1 MELDNQS
8 PETIEYKAISGKFGD
23 VRYFITTLDQSD
35 AVENI
40 RFADEIQGT
49 WSFSERV
56 QRKLDKNRANTEI
69 FSYLAQGGIRFFN
82 SIVVVLLPNSNDQRE
97 FWDFSTVSS
106 QGKTV
111 EKWVNLKLY
120 KNVARI
126 VIDGQ
131 HRLLSLKKYWN
142 IHTGKDTLTSQEIKE
157 DLRCSET
164 FDIPVVYLVFGN
176 LGRVGH
182 SDLSETVRDEII
194 KATRNIFTV
203 INKTAK
209 SIDKQTQL
217 LLDDS
222 KISALIP
229 RKLLEEGVLEDRF
242 VKWSSTARSLNQ
254 SEPYLTTL
262 DLISQCTIEL
272 LKDYPKQALKKSFN
286 SPNERNIALQA
297 YYESHPKLQGIGTKK
312 LLEWFFTELQPFKDW
327 VSQIS
332 HVGIDI
338 PLQPEQ
344 AQLKK
349 LQKENIKKLR
359 HSNILYTVLGQ
370 KILFFAISR
379 FLLGRLRVEYH
390 IPAILDAISLSIT
403 KMDKD
408 GFFSRDQ
415 SHWSHVLV
423 DSNENL
429 TIITKGSGSDKCIEL
444 IRMILSNSS
453 DGVRDLIKR
462 TQKDVSSEVN
472 WNESSISTWR
482 KEFHVILPEV
492 DFIDEQ
498 IKESSESDESFAEV
512 RDLLDSSEEDEEESD
527 EIEDDE
533 DIFKETEEIK
543 D

>member
-8 PETIEYKAISGKFGD
+8 PETIEYKAISGEFGE

-40 RFADEIQGT
+40 RFADEIQGS

-56 QRKLDKNRANTEI
+56 QRKLDENRANTEI

-106 QGKTV
+106 QGKIV

-120 KNVARI
+120 KNVAKI

-131 HRLLSLKKYWN
+131 HRLLSLKRYWN
-142 IHTGKDTLTSQEIKE
+142 VHTGKELLNPQQIK
-157 DLRCSET
+157 DNFNCLET

-229 RKLLEEGVLEDRF
+229 RKLLEEGVLEDRY
-242 VKWSSTARSLNQ
+242 VKWSSKARNLTQ

-262 DLISQCTIEL
+262 DLVSQCTIEL
-272 LKDYPKQALKKSFN
+272 LKDFHKQVLKKSFN
-286 SPNERNIALQA
+286 SPTERNTALDT
-297 YYESHPKLQGIGTKK
+297 YYESHPKLLKIGTKE
-312 LLEWFFTELQPFKDW
+312 LLKWFFTELQPFKDW
-327 VSQIS
+327 VLQINQ
-332 HVGIDI
+332 VGITI
-338 PLQPEQ
+338 PVQPEPS
-344 AQLKK
+344 K
-349 LQKENIKKLR
+349 LNMNQKASIKKLR
-359 HSNILYTVLGQ
+359 DSSILYTILGQ
-370 KILFFAISR
+370 KILFYAVSR
-379 FLLGRLRVEYH
+379 FLLRISVEYR
-390 IPAILDAISLSIT
+390 IPETLNAISDSIT
-403 KMDKD
+403 KMDED
-408 GFFSRDQ
+408 GFFNRNE
-415 SHWSHVLV
+415 SHWLNVLV
-423 DSNENL
+423 QPNEKL
-429 TIITKGSGSDKCIEL
+429 TMITKGSGTERCIDL
-444 IRMILSNSS
+444 VRMILIDSS
-453 DGVRDLIKR
+453 EGVRELIKR
-462 TQKDVSSEVN
+462 TKEDVSNEVN
-472 WNESSISTWR
+472 WNEASILTWR
-482 KEFHVILPEV
+482 KKFHVILPQV
-492 DFIDEQ
+492 NLIGEQ
-498 IKESSESDESFAEV
+498 IKESSESDDSFAEV
-512 RDLLDSSEEDEEESD
+512 RDLLDSSEDDEEELD

-533 DIFKETEEIK
+533 DIFTETEEVK

>member
-40 RFADEIQGT
+40 RFADEIQGS

-56 QRKLDKNRANTEI
+56 QRKLDENRANTEI

-106 QGKTV
+106 DGKPI

-131 HRLLSLKKYWN
+131 HRLLSLRRYWN
-142 IHTGKDTLTSQEIKE
+142 AHTGKEPLNPQQINENFN
-157 DLRCSET
+157 CSET
-164 FDIPVVYLVFGN
+164 FDIPVVYLVFRD
-176 LGRVGH
+176 LGKVGH
-182 SDLSETVRDEII
+182 ADSSETVRDEII

-242 VKWSSTARSLNQ
+242 VKWSSKSRNLTQ

-262 DLISQCTIEL
+262 DLVSQCTIEL
-272 LKDYPKQALKKSFN
+272 LKDYQKQALKKSFN
-286 SPNERNIALQA
+286 SLTERDTALA
-297 YYESHPKLQGIGTKK
+297 NYYESHPKLPVIGTKA
-312 LLEWFFTELQPFKDW
+312 LLKWFFTELQPFKDW
-327 VSQIS
+327 VSQLNY
-332 HVGIDI
+332 VGINI
-338 PLQPEQ
+338 PIQPEQ
-344 AQLKK
+344 SRLSAV
-349 LQKENIKKLR
+349 QKTSIKELR
-359 HSNILYTVLGQ
+359 DSSILYTILGQ
-370 KILFFAISR
+370 KILFSAVSR
-379 FLLGRLRVEYH
+379 FLLKIRIEYR
-390 IPAILDAISLSIT
+390 IPAILDAVSLSIT

-408 GFFSRDQ
+408 GFFCRNAP
-415 SHWSHVLV
+415 HWFNVLV
-423 DSNENL
+423 RPNEKL
-429 TIITKGSGSDKCIEL
+429 TMITTGTGTEKCIEL
-444 IRMILSNSS
+444 VKMILLDSS

-462 TQKDVSSEVN
+462 TKDDVSNEIN
-472 WNESSISTWR
+472 WNEASISTWR
-482 KEFHVILPEV
+482 REFHVILPEV
-492 DFIDEQ
+492 DFIDEL
-498 IKESSESDESFAEV
+498 IKESSESDDSFAEV

-533 DIFKETEEIK
+533 DIFKETEEVK

>member
-8 PETIEYKAISGKFGD
+8 PETIEYKAISGEFGE

-40 RFADEIQGT
+40 RFADEIQGS

-56 QRKLDKNRANTEI
+56 QRKLDENRANTEI
-69 FSYLAQGGIRFFN
+69 FSYLALGGIRFFN

-131 HRLLSLKKYWN
+131 HRLLSLKRYWN
-142 IHTGKDTLTSQEIKE
+142 VHTGKESFTPQQKTENYN
-157 DLRCSET
+157 CSET
-164 FDIPVVYLVFGN
+164 FDIPVVYLVGN

-182 SDLSETVRDEII
+182 VDLSETVRDEII

-222 KISALIP
+222 KISAFIP
-229 RKLLEEGVLEDRF
+229 RKLLEEGVLDDRF
-242 VKWSSTARSLNQ
+242 VKWSSKSRSLNQ

-262 DLISQCTIEL
+262 DLVSQCTIEL

-286 SPNERNIALQA
+286 SPTERNMALIT
-297 YYESHPKLQGIGTKK
+297 YYESHPKLSEIGTKA
-312 LLEWFFTELQPFKDW
+312 LLKWFFIELQPFKDW
-327 VSQIS
+327 VTQIS
-332 HVGIDI
+332 HVDI
-338 PLQPEQ
+338 NIPIQPEQ
-344 AQLKK
+344 PRLSAS
-349 LQKENIKKLR
+349 QKASIKKLR
-359 HSNILYTVLGQ
+359 NSNVLYTILGQ
-370 KILFFAISR
+370 KILFSAVSR
-379 FLLGRLRVEYH
+379 FLLRISVEYR
-390 IPAILDAISLSIT
+390 IPATLNAISLSIT
-403 KMDKD
+403 KMDED
-408 GFFSRDQ
+408 GFFSRNK
-415 SHWSHVLV
+415 SHWSNVLV
-423 DSNENL
+423 QPNEKL
-429 TIITKGSGSDKCIEL
+429 TMITTGSGTEKCIEL
-444 IRMILSNSS
+444 VRMILSNSS
-453 DGVRDLIKR
+453 DGVRDLIRR
-462 TQKDVSSEVN
+462 TKEDVSNEVD
-472 WNESSISTWR
+472 WNETSISTWR
-482 KEFHVILPEV
+482 RDFHVILPEV
-492 DFIDEQ
+492 EFIDEQ
-498 IKESSESDESFAEV
+498 IKESSESDDSFAEV

-533 DIFKETEEIK
+533 DIFKETEEVK

>member
-1 MELDNQS
+1 MELDNQF
-8 PETIEYKAISGKFGD
+8 PETIEYKAISGEFGD

-40 RFADEIQGT
+40 RFADEIQGD

-56 QRKLDKNRANTEI
+56 QRKLDENRANTEI

-131 HRLLSLKKYWN
+131 HRLLSLKRHWN
-142 IHTGKDTLTSQEIKE
+142 VHTGKESLTPQQIKE
-157 DLRCSET
+157 NFSCLDT
-164 FDIPVVYLVFGN
+164 FDVPVVYLVFGN

-182 SDLSETVRDEII
+182 TDLSETVRDEII

-229 RKLLEEGVLEDRF
+229 RKLLEEKILEDKF
-242 VKWSSTARSLNQ
+242 VKWSSKSRSLNL

-262 DLISQCTIEL
+262 DLVSQCTIEL
-272 LKDYPKQALKKSFN
+272 LKDYQKQALKKSFN
-286 SPNERNIALQA
+286 SQTERNNALDT
-297 YYESHPKLQGIGTKK
+297 YYSSHPKLHEIGTKA
-312 LLEWFFTELQPFKDW
+312 LLKWFFTELQPFKDW

-332 HVGIDI
+332 HIGINI
-338 PLQPEQ
+338 PIQPEQ
-344 AQLKK
+344 PRLNAN
-349 LQKENIKKLR
+349 QKASIKKLR
-359 HSNILYTVLGQ
+359 ESSILYTVIGQ

-379 FLLGRLRVEYH
+379 FLLRIGAEYR
-390 IPAILDAISLSIT
+390 IPATLNAISNSIT
-403 KMDKD
+403 KMDQD

-423 DSNENL
+423 RTNENL
-429 TIITKGSGSDKCIEL
+429 TMITTGSGTDKCIEL
-444 IRMILSNSS
+444 VRMILSNSS
-453 DGVRDLIKR
+453 DGVRELIKR
-462 TQKDVSSEVN
+462 TKEDVSNEVN
-472 WNESSISTWR
+472 WNENQIATWR
-482 KEFHVILPEV
+482 KDFHVILPKVE
-492 DFIDEQ
+492 FINEQ

-512 RDLLDSSEEDEEESD
+512 RDLLDSYEDDEEESD

-533 DIFKETEEIK
+533 DIFQETI
-543 D
+543 

>member
-1 MELDNQS
+1 MELDNQF
-8 PETIEYKAISGKFGD
+8 PETIDYKAISGKFGE

-40 RFADEIQGT
+40 RFADEIQGS

-56 QRKLDKNRANTEI
+56 QRKLDENRANTEI

-82 SIVVVLLPNSNDQRE
+82 SIVVVLLPNSNEQRE
-97 FWDFSTVSS
+97 FWNFEEVES

-111 EKWVNLKLY
+111 EKWVNLKLH
-120 KNVARI
+120 KKVARI

-131 HRLLSLKKYWN
+131 HRLLSLRRYWN
-142 IHTGKDTLTSQEIKE
+142 AHTGKEPLSPQQINDNFSCL
-157 DLRCSET
+157 ET

-176 LGRVGH
+176 LGREGH

-229 RKLLEEGVLEDRF
+229 RKLLEEEVLEDRF
-242 VKWSSTARSLNQ
+242 VKWSSTGRSLNQ

-262 DLISQCTIEL
+262 DLVSQCTIEV
-272 LKDYPKQALKKSFN
+272 LKDYQKQALKKSFN
-286 SPNERNIALQA
+286 SPTERESALKT
-297 YYESHPKLQGIGTKK
+297 YYESHPKLQEIGTKE
-312 LLEWFFTELQPFKDW
+312 LLKWFFTELQPFKDW
-327 VSQIS
+327 VSQIN
-332 HVGIDI
+332 HVGIKI
-338 PLQPEQ
+338 PTQPEQ
-344 AQLKK
+344 SRLSAS
-349 LQKENIKKLR
+349 QKATIKKLR
-359 HSNILYTVLGQ
+359 DSSILYTLLGQ
-370 KILFFAISR
+370 KILFFAVSR
-379 FLLGRLRVEYH
+379 FLLKIRIEYR

-408 GFFSRDQ
+408 SFFSRDQ
-415 SHWSHVLV
+415 SHWSNVLV
-423 DSNENL
+423 HPNQNL
-429 TIITKGSGSDKCIEL
+429 TMITTGSGVERCIDL
-444 IRMILSNSS
+444 VRMILLDSS

-462 TQKDVSSEVN
+462 TKEDVSNEVN
-472 WNESSISTWR
+472 WNETQISTWR
-482 KEFHVILPEV
+482 KDFHVRLPKV

-498 IKESSESDESFAEV
+498 IKKSSESDDSFAEV
-512 RDLLDSSEEDEEESD
+512 RDFLDSSEEDEEESN

-533 DIFKETEEIK
+533 DIFQETEEVK